1 MKRRNTVVIFS
12 LLLFAIGLLSATW
25 KERRPIIYLIGD
37 STVKNGKGDGSNGQ
51 WGWGSIL
58 PAHFD
63 TTRIAVKNQ
72 ALGGTSTRTYLTK
85 GLWEKVLNK
94 LKKGDF
100 LMIQFGHNDSS
111 PLDDTARAR
120 GTLKGVGDESK
131 EIYNPITKQ
140 QEIVHTY
147 GWYLSKFVKEAKA
160 KGVKVIICSP
170 IPRNQWK
177 QNKVIRSVDSYGQWA
192 EKVAKKE
199 NVGFI
204 DLNRLVADY
213 YDQVGEKQ
221 VNTFFPSDHTH
232 TNLEGASK
240 NAEIVAKTIEK
251 LPNNKLKQYLK

>member
-1 MKRRNTVVIFS
+1 MF
-12 LLLFAIGLLSATW
+12 LLLVAMKSVETKPVLYI
-25 KERRPIIYLIGD
+25 IGD
-37 STVKNGKGDGSNGQ
+37 STVKNGKGNGGNGQ

-58 PAHFD
+58 PTHFD
-63 TTRIAVKNQ
+63 TTRLAVKNQ

-85 GLWEKVLNK
+85 KLWEKVRDK
-94 LKKGDF
+94 LQKGDF
-100 LMIQFGHNDSS
+100 LMIQFGHNDGS

-120 GTLKGVGDESK
+120 GTLKGLGNESK

-140 QEIVHTY
+140 RETVHTY

-192 EKVAKKE
+192 EKVAKQE
-199 NVGFI
+199 NVSFI

-213 YDQVGEKQ
+213 YDQIGEKQ
-221 VNTFFPSDHTH
+221 VNTFFVGDHTH

-240 NAEIVAKTIEK
+240 NAEIIAKTIEK